1 MEHSELKHLKVAP
14 DTYQG
19 RIYDKMTTFGK
30 GIYALCAIAHTK
42 MDFKPVHPF
51 NILST
56 DFITIY
62 QKLFKMKNKHFFRR
76 AITAALLCICFH
88 SQFLYAQR
96 LSVRLDAPQGVDAE
110 TLDSDI
116 GSLQITFSNNPA
128 FQNLSNYANECLPLS
143 SNYNQGDANLYRY
156 HSYRFTLNFY
166 NRDDNY
172 SAWWGISNIDM
183 RSLCRAINCKS
194 GDYAYY
200 RIYSMHLNRIITG
213 KILLSKDENVTISRN
228 DLASARRVIFQPVI
242 DRNGAPVS
250 AMLAPDLRVG
260 SCYGYSN
267 NVINMEPYFNGPWAL
282 YALPGDILRYLVI
295 PRSNE
300 LALHVDS
307 ITVAD
312 TPDQTITTDY
322 RQAVECRF
330 YITDSKGA
338 QCPVD
343 GTLNSVYYK
352 EQKWKKPTNSKFYGY
367 GFYNVARELTLT
379 APDGTCAAYVL
390 PGTQS
395 FQISKF
401 LVKTS
406 DPDFLTPCN
415 ADGGYIIKELTVPE
429 STEPVNLSLG
439 RSKPLK
445 VTIALADAA
454 PFADYIYFLVTN
466 KVSRPYAWRDN
477 RSMNVPTKIISRE
490 IKGNDVIWTM
500 MVEGST
506 FPRIEIGVYNYE
518 KETFGPTVESR
529 AFIYESPSDQRTE
542 FHLTQ
547 NDFSNGSKGLSFAEL
562 HPVKFIIPCHLLQ
575 GGKYRLHLSGKYGK
589 EQTGEYDDVSTY
601 FTHRNE
607 CAKSFGT
614 GENPV
619 PYDTL
624 TLILPE
630 GQYNWYMQNSN
641 ENEESEA
648 SIFSH
653 RFTLTATD
661 DLVQPL
667 SEEDY
672 TLLRVKDLGL
682 EHVYT
687 YCNNLPTA
695 FPYYK
700 CDLSKN
706 SIVFADET
714 IPLHNG
720 YNEYSVDYRQVK
732 IEKEA
737 DTSIG
742 YTLKSPLF
750 IGADDENPFHTSA
763 IYYGRTSINSLG
775 KQETTTGDSAILVS
789 KNSQADLVLFYRNS
803 GNNHIVRI
811 NPSSADTVVIAH
823 SQKPV
828 RVTFSYEQ
836 VAGVWINSLRQFD
849 LFFAKERTRIIPYNY
864 SLFERR
870 KCTDL
875 VPGAYSVSCVFL
887 VDDVEHHVA
896 ADFIVEEDKPMTV
909 ELKEF
914 DPTSITSPL
923 DTNMSGKVKARYT
936 IDGRQIAA
944 PQRGLN
950 ILRMEDGSI
959 RKVMVK

>member
-1 MEHSELKHLKVAP
+1 
-14 DTYQG
+14 
-19 RIYDKMTTFGK
+19 
-30 GIYALCAIAHTK
+30 
-42 MDFKPVHPF
+42 
-51 NILST
+51 
-56 DFITIY
+56 
-62 QKLFKMKNKHFFRR
+62 MKNKHFFRR

-88 SQFLYAQR
+88 SQFLYAQK
-96 LSVRLDAPQGVDAE
+96 LNVRLEAPQGVDVE
-110 TLDSDI
+110 TLRSDI
-116 GSLQITFSNNPA
+116 GTLEITFSNNPA
-128 FQNLSNYANECLPLS
+128 FQDLSNYANECISLDG
-143 SNYNQGDANLYRY
+143 NYTQGDANLYRY
-156 HSYRFTLNFY
+156 HSYQFRLNSG
-166 NRDDNY
+166 DDN
-172 SAWWGISNIDM
+172 SPAWWEIPMISIS
-183 RSLCRAINCKS
+183 SLSRAINCKL

-228 DLASARRVIFQPVI
+228 ELASARRVIFQPVI

-267 NVINMEPYFNGPWAL
+267 DVINMEPYFNSPWAL

-343 GTLNSVYYK
+343 GTLQSVYYK
-352 EQKWKKPTNSKFYGY
+352 EQNWNKPTNSRFFGY
-367 GFYNVARELTLT
+367 GFYNVGRFLTLT

-395 FQISKF
+395 FQISKPS
-401 LVKTS
+401 VKTS
-406 DPDFLTPCN
+406 DPDFLMPYN
-415 ADGGYIIKELTVPE
+415 ADGFYVMKELTVPE

-454 PFADYIYFLVTN
+454 PFADYIFFSAYN

-477 RSMNVPTKIISRE
+477 TSMNVPVNVISRE
-490 IKGNDVIWTM
+490 IKGNDLIMTM

-506 FPRIEIGVYNYE
+506 FPYIEIGASNYE
-518 KETFGPTVESR
+518 KETFGPTVGSR
-529 AFIYESPSDQRTE
+529 AFIYESLSDQRTE

-547 NDFSNGSKGLSFAEL
+547 NDFSNGSKGICFAEL

-667 SEEDY
+667 SEKAY

-682 EHVYT
+682 ERVYT

-706 SIVFADET
+706 SVVFADET

-737 DTSIG
+737 DASIG

-763 IYYGRTSINSLG
+763 IYYGRTNINSLG

-870 KCTDL
+870 KYTDL

-923 DTNMSGKVKARYT
+923 DTNVSGKVKARYT

-944 PQRGLN
+944 PQRGIN

>member
-1 MEHSELKHLKVAP
+1 
-14 DTYQG
+14 
-19 RIYDKMTTFGK
+19 
-30 GIYALCAIAHTK
+30 
-42 MDFKPVHPF
+42 
-51 NILST
+51 
-56 DFITIY
+56 
-62 QKLFKMKNKHFFRR
+62 MKNKHFFRR
-76 AITAALLCICFH
+76 AISAALLCICFH

-96 LSVRLDAPQGVDAE
+96 LNVRLDAPQGVDVE
-110 TLDSDI
+110 TLRSDV
-116 GSLQITFSNNPA
+116 GTLEITFSNNPA
-128 FQNLSNYANECLPLS
+128 FQDLSNYANECLPLS
-143 SNYNQGDANLYRY
+143 SNYNQRDANQYRY
-156 HSYRFTLNFY
+156 HSYQFRLHSS
-166 NRDDNY
+166 DDNS
-172 SAWWGISNIDM
+172 SAWWEIPMISIS
-183 RSLCRAINCKS
+183 SLSRAINCKL

-228 DLASARRVIFQPVI
+228 DLVSARRVVFRPVI

-267 NVINMEPYFNGPWAL
+267 NVINMEPYFNVPWAL
-282 YALPGDILRYLVI
+282 YALPGDILRYLVV

-352 EQKWKKPTNSKFYGY
+352 EQKWNKPTNSKFYGY

-395 FQISKF
+395 FQISKP

-406 DPDFLTPCN
+406 DPDFLMPYN
-415 ADGGYIIKELTVPE
+415 ADGFYVIKELTVPK

-445 VTIALADAA
+445 VTITLADAA
-454 PFADYIYFLVTN
+454 PFADYIYFSVLN
-466 KVSRPYAWRDN
+466 NVSRPYAWVN
-477 RSMNVPTKIISRE
+477 NTGMKVPVNIISRE
-490 IKGNDVIWTM
+490 IKGNDLIVTM

-506 FPRIEIGVYNYE
+506 FPFIIMRASNYE
-518 KETFGPTVESR
+518 KETFAPTVER
-529 AFIYESPSDQRTE
+529 LTYIYESPSDQRTE

-547 NDFSNGSKGLSFAEL
+547 EDFSKGSKGLSFAEL

-575 GGKYRLHLSGKYGK
+575 GGKYRLRLSGKY
-589 EQTGEYDDVSTY
+589 GEYDDVSIY
-601 FTHRNE
+601 FTHRNA

-624 TLILPE
+624 TIILPE
-630 GQYNWYMQNSN
+630 DQYNWYMQNSN
-641 ENEESEA
+641 ENEESET

-661 DLVQPL
+661 DLVQSLP
-667 SEEDY
+667 EEAY
-672 TLLRVKDLGL
+672 TLLRIKDLGL
-682 EHVYT
+682 ERVHT

-700 CDLSKN
+700 CDISKN

-763 IYYGRTSINSLG
+763 QYYGSSNNYIGLG
-775 KQETTTGDSAILVS
+775 NQETITGDSAILVS
-789 KNSQADLVLFYRNS
+789 KNSQADLILRYRNS

-811 NPSSADTVVIAH
+811 NPSSADTMVIAH
-823 SQKPV
+823 CQKPV

-836 VAGVWINSLRQFD
+836 VAGVWTNSLRQFD

-870 KCTDL
+870 KYTDL

-923 DTNMSGKVKARYT
+923 DTNVSGKVKARYT

-944 PQRGLN
+944 PQRGIN

>member
-1 MEHSELKHLKVAP
+1 
-14 DTYQG
+14 
-19 RIYDKMTTFGK
+19 
-30 GIYALCAIAHTK
+30 
-42 MDFKPVHPF
+42 
-51 NILST
+51 
-56 DFITIY
+56 
-62 QKLFKMKNKHFFRR
+62 MKNKHFFRR

-88 SQFLYAQR
+88 SQYLYAQK
-96 LSVRLDAPQGVDAE
+96 LNVRLEAPQGVDVE
-110 TLDSDI
+110 TLRSDI
-116 GSLQITFSNNPA
+116 GTLEITFSNNPA
-128 FQNLSNYANECLPLS
+128 FQDLSNYANECISLDG
-143 SNYNQGDANLYRY
+143 NYTQGDANLYRY
-156 HSYRFTLNFY
+156 HSYQFRLNSG
-166 NRDDNY
+166 DDN
-172 SAWWGISNIDM
+172 SPAWWEIPMISIS
-183 RSLCRAINCKS
+183 SLSRAINCKL

-213 KILLSKDENVTISRN
+213 KIILSDDENVTISRN
-228 DLASARRVIFQPVI
+228 ELASARRVIFQPVI

-267 NVINMEPYFNGPWAL
+267 DVINMEPDFNGPWAI

-295 PRSNE
+295 PKSNE

-322 RQAVECRF
+322 RKAVECRF

-343 GTLNSVYYK
+343 GTLQSVYYK
-352 EQKWKKPTNSKFYGY
+352 EQNWNKPTNSRFFGY
-367 GFYNVARELTLT
+367 GFYNVGRELTLT

-395 FQISKF
+395 FQISKPS
-401 LVKTS
+401 VKTS
-406 DPDFLTPCN
+406 DPDFLTPYN
-415 ADGGYIIKELTVPE
+415 ADGYYVIKELTVPE

-445 VTIALADAA
+445 VTITLADAA
-454 PFADYIYFLVTN
+454 PFVDDIYFLVLN
-466 KVSRPYAWRDN
+466 NVSRPYAWRDN
-477 RSMNVPTKIISRE
+477 RSFNVPRNFISRE

-506 FPRIEIGVYNYE
+506 FPYIKIGLSNYE
-518 KETFGPTVESR
+518 KETFGPTVEGR

-547 NDFSNGSKGLSFAEL
+547 ENFSNGSKGISFAEL

-589 EQTGEYDDVSTY
+589 DQTGEYDDVSTT
-601 FTHRNE
+601 FTHRNA

-667 SEEDY
+667 SEKAY

-682 EHVYT
+682 ERVYT
-687 YCNNLPTA
+687 YCNNLPTT

-700 CDLSKN
+700 CDISKN

-742 YTLKSPLF
+742 YTLKSPF
-750 IGADDENPFHTSA
+750 IIVADNVNPFHTSA
-763 IYYGRTSINSLG
+763 QYYGSSNNYVSLG
-775 KQETTTGDSAILVS
+775 NQETITGDSAILVS
-789 KNSQADLVLFYRNS
+789 KNSQADLILRYS
-803 GNNHIVRI
+803 GKPNHIVRI

-823 SQKPV
+823 CQKPV

-836 VAGVWINSLRQFD
+836 AGKWTESLRQFD
-849 LFFAKERTRIIPYNY
+849 LFLGKERTRIIPYNY

-870 KCTDL
+870 KYTDL
-875 VPGAYSVSCVFL
+875 VPGVYTVSAIFL

-896 ADFIVEEDKPMTV
+896 AHFIVEADKPMTV

-923 DTNMSGKVKARYT
+923 DTNVSGKVKARYT

-944 PQRGLN
+944 PQRGIN

>member
-1 MEHSELKHLKVAP
+1 
-14 DTYQG
+14 
-19 RIYDKMTTFGK
+19 
-30 GIYALCAIAHTK
+30 
-42 MDFKPVHPF
+42 
-51 NILST
+51 
-56 DFITIY
+56 
-62 QKLFKMKNKHFFRR
+62 MKNKHFFRR

-96 LSVRLDAPQGVDAE
+96 LSVRLDAPQGVDVE
-110 TLDSDI
+110 TLRSDI
-116 GSLQITFSNNPA
+116 GTLEITFSNNPA
-128 FQNLSNYANECLPLS
+128 FQDLSNYANECISLDG
-143 SNYNQGDANLYRY
+143 NYTQGDANLYRY
-156 HSYRFTLNFY
+156 HSYQFRLNSG
-166 NRDDNY
+166 DDN
-172 SAWWGISNIDM
+172 SPAWWEIPMISIS
-183 RSLCRAINCKS
+183 SLSRAINCKL

-267 NVINMEPYFNGPWAL
+267 NVINMEPYFNVPWAL
-282 YALPGDILRYLVI
+282 YALPGDILRYLVV

-322 RQAVECRF
+322 RKAVECRF

-343 GTLNSVYYK
+343 GTLQSVYYK

-395 FQISKF
+395 FQICKP

-406 DPDFLTPCN
+406 DPDFLMPYN
-415 ADGGYIIKELTVPE
+415 ADGFYVVKELTVPE

-454 PFADYIYFLVTN
+454 PFADYIYFSVLN
-466 KVSRPYAWRDN
+466 NVSRPYAWVN
-477 RSMNVPTKIISRE
+477 NTGMKVPVNIISRE
-490 IKGNDVIWTM
+490 IKGNDLIVTM

-506 FPRIEIGVYNYE
+506 FPFIIMRASNYE
-518 KETFGPTVESR
+518 KETFAPTVER
-529 AFIYESPSDQRTE
+529 LTYIYESPSDQRTE

-547 NDFSNGSKGLSFAEL
+547 EDFSKGSKGLSFAEL

-575 GGKYRLHLSGKYGK
+575 GGKYRLRLSGKY
-589 EQTGEYDDVSTY
+589 GEYDDVSIY
-601 FTHRNE
+601 FTHRNA

-624 TLILPE
+624 TIILPE
-630 GQYNWYMQNSN
+630 DQYNWYMQNSN

-661 DLVQPL
+661 DLVQSLP
-667 SEEDY
+667 EEAY
-672 TLLRVKDLGL
+672 TLLRIKDLGL
-682 EHVYT
+682 ERVHT

-700 CDLSKN
+700 CDISKN

-763 IYYGRTSINSLG
+763 QYYGSSNNYISLG
-775 KQETTTGDSAILVS
+775 NQETITGDSAILVS
-789 KNSQADLVLFYRNS
+789 KNSQADLILRYRNS

-823 SQKPV
+823 CQKPV

-836 VAGVWINSLRQFD
+836 AGKWTESLRQFD
-849 LFFAKERTRIIPYNY
+849 LFLGKERTRIMPYNY

-870 KCTDL
+870 KYTDL

-887 VDDVEHHVA
+887 VDGVEHHVA
-896 ADFIVEEDKPMTV
+896 ADFIVEAEKPMTV

-923 DTNMSGKVKARYT
+923 DTNVSGKVKARYT

>member
-1 MEHSELKHLKVAP
+1 
-14 DTYQG
+14 
-19 RIYDKMTTFGK
+19 
-30 GIYALCAIAHTK
+30 
-42 MDFKPVHPF
+42 
-51 NILST
+51 
-56 DFITIY
+56 
-62 QKLFKMKNKHFFRR
+62 MKNKHFFRR

-128 FQNLSNYANECLPLS
+128 FQDLSNYANECLPLS
-143 SNYNQGDANLYRY
+143 SYYNQGDANQYRY

-166 NRDDNY
+166 NGDGNY
-172 SAWWGISNIDM
+172 SAWWGISSIDM

-213 KILLSKDENVTISRN
+213 KILLSDDENVTISRN
-228 DLASARRVIFQPVI
+228 DLVSARRVVFRPVI

-267 NVINMEPYFNGPWAL
+267 NVINMEPYFNVPWAL
-282 YALPGDILRYLVI
+282 YALPGDILRYLVV

-395 FQISKF
+395 FQISKP

-406 DPDFLTPCN
+406 DPDFLMPYN
-415 ADGGYIIKELTVPE
+415 ADGFYVIKELTVPE

-445 VTIALADAA
+445 VTITLADAA
-454 PFADYIYFLVTN
+454 PFADYIFFSASN

-477 RSMNVPTKIISRE
+477 TGMNVPVNVISRE
-490 IKGNDVIWTM
+490 IKGNDLIVTM

-506 FPRIEIGVYNYE
+506 FPSISIGASNYE
-518 KETFGPTVESR
+518 KETFAPTVAR
-529 AFIYESPSDQRTE
+529 WTYIYESPSDQRTE

-547 NDFSNGSKGLSFAEL
+547 EDFSKGLKDLSFGEL

-575 GGKYRLHLSGKYGK
+575 GGKYLLHLSGKYGK
-589 EQTGEYDDVSTY
+589 DQTDEYDDVSTY
-601 FTHRNE
+601 FTHRGE

-667 SEEDY
+667 SEKAY
-672 TLLRVKDLGL
+672 TLLRIKDLGL
-682 EHVYT
+682 ERVYT

-732 IEKEA
+732 IEKEVDA
-737 DTSIG
+737 SIG

-763 IYYGRTSINSLG
+763 IYYGRINNNSLG
-775 KQETTTGDSAILVS
+775 KQETITGDSAILVS
-789 KNSQADLVLFYRNS
+789 KNSQADLVLWSS
-803 GNNHIVRI
+803 GNVNHIVRI
-811 NPSSADTVVIAH
+811 NPSNADTVVTAYC
-823 SQKPV
+823 QKPV

-836 VAGVWINSLRQFD
+836 GGNWSESLRQFD
-849 LFFAKERTRIIPYNY
+849 LFLGKERTRVMPNNY

-870 KCTDL
+870 KYTDL
-875 VPGAYSVSCVFL
+875 VPGVYTVSAIFL

-896 ADFIVEEDKPMTV
+896 AHFIVEADKPMTV

-923 DTNMSGKVKARYT
+923 DTNVSGKVKACYT

-944 PQRGLN
+944 PQRGIN